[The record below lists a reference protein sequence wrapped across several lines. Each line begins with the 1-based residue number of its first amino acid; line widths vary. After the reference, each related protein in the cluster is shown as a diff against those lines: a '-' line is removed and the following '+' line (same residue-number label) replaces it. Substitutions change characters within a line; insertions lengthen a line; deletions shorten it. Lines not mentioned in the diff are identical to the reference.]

1 MNTPTIIYLFF
12 SSLFIYAVMYSRIS
26 FLMKI
31 FIVVSLVVAMRSVV
45 LG

>member
-12 SSLFIYAVMYSRIS
+12 SSLFIYAVMYSGIA
-26 FLMKI
+26 FLLKI